1 MKLPIYSLLLLLVFV
16 CLLPASAQ
24 KRTASRASRWAAVV
38 IDERL
43 SLLRVK
49 PSLFATS
56 ARRMRRG
63 RHVQVLGV
71 AENDGVKFFKIVA
84 PPSSGW
90 VQSDAVFSKL
100 RPGDEERLV
109 RLVQG
114 SDGFEQI
121 ELATLFFEM
130 FPASKLRPAVL
141 LLYGDLL
148 EEAAVKLSRDA
159 TSRLNRREIAS
170 SGAPLHSYYLNF
182 NSLDRYRKLGVTFLF
197 NSTTRTFHYNGASW
211 AEIVR
216 KHPGSV
222 EAAEAQKR
230 LDSLKV
236 KLNDGLSN

>member
-1 MKLPIYSLLLLLVFV
+1 M
-16 CLLPASAQ
+16 AS
-24 KRTASRASRWAAVV
+24 SSSRWAAVV
-38 IDERL
+38 VDERL
-43 SLLRVK
+43 SLLRMK
-49 PSLFATS
+49 PSLFAKS
-56 ARRMRRG
+56 AQRMRRG
-63 RHVQVLGV
+63 RRVQILGV
-71 AENDGVKFFKIVA
+71 AENDGVKFLKVA
-84 PPSSGW
+84 ATPGSGW

-109 RLVQG
+109 RLVQA

-159 TSRLNRREIAS
+159 TSKLNRREIAS

-197 NSTTRTFHYNGASW
+197 NLSTRLFHYDGASW
-211 AEIVR
+211 TEIVR
-216 KHPGSV
+216 KYPGSV
-222 EAAEAQKR
+222 EATEAKKR
-230 LDSLKV
+230 LDSLTV
-236 KLNDGLSN
+236 KLERPA